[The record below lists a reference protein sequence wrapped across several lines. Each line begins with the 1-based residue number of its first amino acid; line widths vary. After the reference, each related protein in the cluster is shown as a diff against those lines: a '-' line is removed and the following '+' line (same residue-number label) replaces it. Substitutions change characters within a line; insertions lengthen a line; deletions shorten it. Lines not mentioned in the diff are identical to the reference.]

1 MAVLKTRQGQH
12 SQFIFVVFRLLSLSL
27 TASLLCFSHYSWC
40 ICKIW
45 QEEEWNLHERLM
57 EEETKPWDE
66 DTFLWLTA
74 FQHELFSFWDVYWVY
89 THPMGISN
97 CSCWHLV
104 HEGEDEKESSLFGHG
119 LSFKWC
125 LYHRICISC
134 TACMSW
140 HQAMF
145 PFFVRF
151 MNHWNVTRTIIHCA
165 EGYLTSICTY
175 RQASPISFVWVEQK
189 VVVVDFISHG
199 VCFFSKAICTW
210 KYSPKTN
217 MTMEKHR
224 KNNNSKM
231 YFLLNWWFSSQ
242 PY

>member
-1 MAVLKTRQGQH
+1 
-12 SQFIFVVFRLLSLSL
+12 
-27 TASLLCFSHYSWC
+27 
-40 ICKIW
+40 
-45 QEEEWNLHERLM
+45 
-57 EEETKPWDE
+57 
-66 DTFLWLTA
+66 
-74 FQHELFSFWDVYWVY
+74 
-89 THPMGISN
+89 MGS
-97 CSCWHLV
+97 
-104 HEGEDEKESSLFGHG
+104 
-119 LSFKWC
+119 
-125 LYHRICISC
+125 YHRICISC

-175 RQASPISFVWVEQK
+175 RQASPVSFVWVEQK

-199 VCFFSKAICTW
+199 VSFFSKAICTW

-224 KNNNSKM
+224 KKQQFKDAFPIELVIFQPAILVFGEDLNLKHQEPSLVDLRTTWRKVPWFSEPNNNKKPWCFGAMGIGQSKKVKQLWGILYETHWQSKYAPM
-231 YFLLNWWFSSQ
+231 FPSCISGF
-242 PY
+242 

>member
-12 SQFIFVVFRLLSLSL
+12 SQFIFVVFACYPYPWL
-27 TASLLCFSHYSWC
+27 LLCFASPIILGAFVKSGRKKSGICMSGWWKKKLSHGMRTHFVAYSLSAW
-40 ICKIW
+40 
-45 QEEEWNLHERLM
+45 
-57 EEETKPWDE
+57 
-66 DTFLWLTA
+66 A
-74 FQHELFSFWDVYWVY
+74 FFVLRRVLSLYPPH
-89 THPMGISN
+89 GISN